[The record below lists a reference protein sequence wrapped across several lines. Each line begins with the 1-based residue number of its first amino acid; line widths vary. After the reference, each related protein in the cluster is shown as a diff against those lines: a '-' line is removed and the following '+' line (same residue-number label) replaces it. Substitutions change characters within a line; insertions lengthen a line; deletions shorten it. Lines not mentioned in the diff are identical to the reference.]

1 MLCFILLGCMHLLIG
16 LLSPFLE
23 STCRD
28 LVCCYEDARKD
39 GTCHFLML
47 KYILTRKWL
56 HHMGFTSL
64 MKFKNQK
71 VMQYLIVYLIFRE
84 TQSVYSLRSVQIL
97 VLSLLILQ
105 EGKMFNICI

>member
-1 MLCFILLGCMHLLIG
+1 
-16 LLSPFLE
+16 
-23 STCRD
+23 
-28 LVCCYEDARKD
+28 
-39 GTCHFLML
+39 
-47 KYILTRKWL
+47 
-56 HHMGFTSL
+56 MGFTSL